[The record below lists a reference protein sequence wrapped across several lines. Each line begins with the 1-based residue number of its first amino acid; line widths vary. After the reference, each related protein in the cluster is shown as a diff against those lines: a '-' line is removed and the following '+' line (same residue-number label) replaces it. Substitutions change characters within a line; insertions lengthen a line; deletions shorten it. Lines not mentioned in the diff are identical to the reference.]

1 MRCPIRL
8 PQYTEQRSIAESK
21 SLVGVTFRSS
31 GSSRSKQQV
40 DFWAGEERG
49 EGGGKAA
56 YYKTLKRRGEGRG
69 VGTDVGTGG
78 RRRRKKEACCFSS
91 VSTLPMA
98 SFGGVGACKEGVFP
112 GLCCIA
118 ASALYCMAQLHEL
131 ETLLLPNSIAALY
144 LRTRSTCAVHSF
156 SFLPVPNQPTVV
168 GGFGEQCA

>member
-1 MRCPIRL
+1 MRCPICL

-156 SFLPVPNQPTVV
+156 SSLPVPNQPTVV